1 MRKEAAWSAINKLF
15 KNKNRSLFIKKVK
28 SNLKKKSEY
37 YLTGDGR
44 PRRIIVAHR
53 SRHKIKRLARHIGG
67 QITRQR
73 PIIENSRRRTLEN
86 KIV

>member
-15 KNKNRSLFIKKVK
+15 KNKNRNLFIKKVK
-28 SNLKKKSEY
+28 SNKKKSEN

-44 PRRIIVAHR
+44 PRRIVVAHR